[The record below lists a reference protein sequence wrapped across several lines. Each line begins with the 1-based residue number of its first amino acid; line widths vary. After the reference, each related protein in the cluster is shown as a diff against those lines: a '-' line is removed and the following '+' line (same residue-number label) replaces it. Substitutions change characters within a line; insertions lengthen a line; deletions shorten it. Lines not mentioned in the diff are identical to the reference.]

1 MRFNELG
8 INEYETFQ
16 SRGTLGGG
24 GDVRHG
30 GDIAKQG
37 GSGWRQAQAD
47 ADAEARAAIQ
57 RVTGTGAT
65 GGGTGGGTGGTT
77 GGGDAAPDLEPVDP
91 NAPSGRVQPT
101 PGRSPLFTMDGASEL
116 TRPDAAQVMAN
127 DTLPRARR
135 MAGIFGSTLNINDAI
150 AKRGTSREQDTRGS
164 QHFSG
169 RGLDISTSGMNNEQQ
184 MRLAQAAR
192 AAGFTGLGFGA
203 GILHVD
209 TGQRR
214 AWAYGNSTYGGNRVA
229 SLIAA
234 VRSNSPFPGE
244 EPASTTAIA

>member
-1 MRFNELG
+1 MRFTELG

-16 SRGTLGGG
+16 SRGTLSG

-47 ADAEARAAIQ
+47 ADAAARDEIRRAQ
-57 RVTGTGAT
+57 GLAT
-65 GGGTGGGTGGTT
+65 GGSTGSGTGGTT

-101 PGRSPLFTMDGASEL
+101 PGRSPLFSMDGASEM
-116 TRPDAAQVMAN
+116 TRPDAARVMAN

-150 AKRGTSREQDTRGS
+150 AKRGTSRERETQGS

-229 SLIAA
+229 SLISA
-234 VRSNSPFPGE
+234 VNSNSPFPGE